1 MKMSRKIFTLA
12 IMFLSAIGLVQAQSD
27 SLQIQ
32 NVTVVVT
39 DRSGRL
45 FDAGTLE
52 TTLISA
58 PGYEAGQTLG
68 TESLQFS
75 VGDTAKSFPIRD
87 GRADTRLLVQ
97 GDTSKDPFKY
107 QFAGKSPD
115 GSRFVSKTI
124 DVTPNTKSLTLVAP
138 DVIAPHTRMETL
150 LEIAFLVIAFAAVLR
165 AFFYMGFRRM
175 LFNKRMEVESAA
187 TASTILSLV
196 YLLIAVVIAAAAWGW
211 PDLLSGA
218 NRTYLILCSIF
229 LVLFGFGVFLM
240 IFFTRKPVIRS

>member
-1 MKMSRKIFTLA
+1 MRMSRKVFAMAAVLLGAT
-12 IMFLSAIGLVQAQSD
+12 GLVQAQSD

-39 DRSGRL
+39 DRSGRV
-45 FDAGTLE
+45 FEAGTLDA
-52 TTLISA
+52 TLLSA

-68 TESLQFS
+68 TESVQFS

-97 GDTSKDPFKY
+97 GDASKDPFKY
-107 QFAGKSPD
+107 QFAGKSPE
-115 GSRFVSKTI
+115 GSRFVSKNI

-138 DVIAPHTRMETL
+138 EVIAPHTRMETL
-150 LEIAFLVIAFAAVLR
+150 LEIGFLVIAFAAVLR

-175 LFNKRMEVESAA
+175 LFNRRMEVESAA
-187 TASTILSLV
+187 PASTIITLV

-218 NRTYLILCSIF
+218 NRTNLILCTIF
-229 LVLFGFGVFLM
+229 LVLFGVGLFLM
-240 IFFTRKPVIRS
+240 VFFTRKPAIRS